1 MMHICMR
8 ADRAAAVASACT
20 AYEEKIMQK
29 NKRPN
34 RGVAAP
40 SPEQQDDALTREL
53 ASLGVE
59 LARYDEAALSD
70 PLKRKM
76 GELRRLIR
84 KCIQQK
90 KDDVLDE
97 ALERVHDQDRDAY
110 LFLKENIEEAAQIAI
125 FRREH
130 GPELEVNAF
139 VIPLFAHSQGGLR
152 RDQCFQDEEAF
163 ALLRDS
169 LFDARLES
177 PDAKIVLAAHA
188 YHLDELERIGYGQLG
203 AMVREAFDAMTRK
216 KAGEAPEIARSISG
230 WPENRFAPDDS
241 AVELRFLLGFA
252 LKALDDPFYQ
262 VPDNE
267 AAADRYFDARAARFR
282 HWAQRHAALVQR
294 CLVTDGRDVQIDF
307 LYQDLFYGGKETG
320 MAEYFTLQMMAD
332 LHHALEENGLA
343 PERAH
348 AVIGPAEADGE
359 AVLRVNLYAQGNDQ
373 ALASVDKPAAPGSD
387 LRGEADDAADALAT
401 IGLQSVALAM
411 KFDADGRPVNARPY
425 QRPA

>member
-1 MMHICMR
+1 
-8 ADRAAAVASACT
+8 
-20 AYEEKIMQK
+20 MQK

-34 RGVAAP
+34 RSAPAP
-40 SPEQQDDALTREL
+40 SPEQQDDALTQEL
-53 ASLGVE
+53 VDLGIE
-59 LARYDEAALSD
+59 LARYDDAALSD

-76 GELRRLIR
+76 GDLRRLVR
-84 KCIQQK
+84 KCLQQK

-97 ALERVHDQDRDAY
+97 ALERVHDEDRDAY
-110 LFLKENIEEAAQIAI
+110 LFLKNNVEEAAEVAV

-130 GPELEVNAF
+130 GPDLEVNAF
-139 VIPLFAHSQGGLR
+139 VIPLFAHSEGGLQ

-163 ALLRDS
+163 AQLRDS

-177 PDAKIVLAAHA
+177 PDAKIVLVAHA
-188 YHLDELERIGYGQLG
+188 YHLDELEHIGYGQLSG
-203 AMVREAFDAMTRK
+203 MVREAYEAMTRK
-216 KAGEAPEIARSISG
+216 KAADAPDIARSISG
-230 WPENRFAPDDS
+230 WPESRFAPHDT

-252 LKALDDPFYQ
+252 LKALDDPFYR

-282 HWAQRHAALVQR
+282 QWAQQHASLVKR
-294 CLVTDGRDVQIDF
+294 CLVTDGRDIQVDF

-320 MAEYFTLQMMAD
+320 MAEYFMLQMMAD

-348 AVIGPAEADGE
+348 AVIGPAEADGD
-359 AVLRVNLYAQGNDQ
+359 AVLRVNLYAQGNDEP
-373 ALASVDKPAAPGSD
+373 LVSVDKPVGLGSD
-387 LRGEADDAADALAT
+387 LRIEADDAADALAT
-401 IGLQSVALAM
+401 VGVKSVALAM

-425 QRPA
+425 KKSA